1 MKAAKEQKAREAADH
16 MQYHLNKP
24 FLQLAPLER
33 RVHQEHVKNH
43 VPYHTAQ
50 VLRRQP
56 HVPPQDVYI
65 VGPDNQEIL
74 TTLKDQPLIRQ
85 DAHIVDIL
93 ALLSLACEERIRVV
107 LEKTAA
113 AAHNRY
119 TGSQDI
125 VPYQLQDLATG
136 DGEPETVP
144 VPDEGGMPDSGKA
157 LKRMYRTSDQRASV
171 LMDIQALMPA

>member
-1 MKAAKEQKAREAADH
+1 

-33 RVHQEHVKNH
+33 RVHQEHVKNQ
-43 VPYHTAQ
+43 VPYNTTQ

-74 TTLKDQPLIRQ
+74 TTLKDQPLLRQ

-93 ALLSLACEERIRVV
+93 ALLSLACEERIRVL

-119 TGSQDI
+119 TGSQHI
-125 VPYQLQDLATG
+125 VPYELKDLATG
-136 DGEPETVP
+136 DGEPEIVP
-144 VPDEGGMPDSGKA
+144 VPDEGGTPDSSKA
-157 LKRMYRTSDQRASV
+157 LKRKYRKTNLCALV
-171 LMDIQALMPA
+171 LMTIQALMLA